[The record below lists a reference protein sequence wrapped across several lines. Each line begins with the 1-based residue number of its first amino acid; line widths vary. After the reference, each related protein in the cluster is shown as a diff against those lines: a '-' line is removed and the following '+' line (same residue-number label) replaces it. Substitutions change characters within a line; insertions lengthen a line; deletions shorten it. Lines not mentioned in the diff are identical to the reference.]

1 MATSF
6 NTRISLKYDTYEQWH
21 TNNPV
26 LLKGE
31 LGIVEVPA
39 STGVAQNEPT
49 YLLKVGNGTDHFDDL
64 KWISGTAADVYSWAK
79 AATKPEYNASEIKN
93 LDEYISGKVEDTD
106 TQYQIVA
113 NGNMGFKLQSK
124 PKTGREWTDVNTIA
138 LTPPTYNLIEG
149 DENGT
154 VKFGITGSE
163 QSVKVHGLGSA
174 AYTEAGAYDPAG
186 TGASEAGK
194 IKTALVGTV
203 ADTSNLDTIKGAKK
217 YAEEKATAA
226 QSTANS
232 YTDSKIEELN
242 MDQYATTG
250 SVTSAIGAAKTEL
263 IGSGSGTASTIKGVY
278 DEAKT
283 YADQQI
289 ASKLGS
295 VYKPSGSTN
304 FADLPE
310 LGATIEGHV
319 YNILDAFTT
328 TEDFVEG
335 ASHKYPA
342 GANIVCID
350 VGTDEFKWD
359 VLSGAVD
366 LSAYDT
372 SAATQQKIN
381 AAKQEAISH
390 ADSLNSAMD
399 GRVGALETKV
409 GGSPVSDQITAAIS
423 GLEKEDSAVSNQ
435 FVTAVS
441 QENGVISVTRAQPT
455 IANITNLQSTLDE
468 KTNDSDLHT
477 VAKSGKIDDLTQTA
491 TIIFNCG
498 TSSTII
504 D

>member
-1 MATSF
+1 MATF
-6 NTRISLKYDTYEQWH
+6 NTRIQMKYDTYDNWN

-26 LLKGE
+26 LYKGE
-31 LGIVEVPA
+31 LAIVEIPDE
-39 STGVAQNEPT
+39 TGIFQTEPT
-49 YLLKVGNGTDHFDDL
+49 YLLKVGDGINNFQSL
-64 KWISGTAADVYSWAK
+64 NWISGTAADVYDWAK
-79 AATKPEYNASEIKN
+79 QASKPTYQASEIQG
-93 LDEYISGKVEDTD
+93 LEDFITGEIKD
-106 TQYQIVA
+106 TNTKYQIIKE
-113 NGNMGFKLQSK
+113 NDMTFKLQSK
-124 PKTGREWTDVNTIA
+124 EKDGLDWIDVNTIS
-138 LTPPTYNLIEG
+138 LVSPVYSLIEG
-149 DENGT
+149 EENGT
-154 VKFGITGSE
+154 LKFGILGSE

-174 AYTEAGAYDPAG
+174 AYVETDTFDLAG
-186 TGASEAGK
+186 TGASEANK
-194 IKTALVGTV
+194 IK
-203 ADTSNLDTIKGAKK
+203 N
-217 YAEEKATAA
+217 
-226 QSTANS
+226 
-232 YTDSKIEELN
+232 
-242 MDQYATTG
+242 
-250 SVTSAIGAAKTEL
+250 EL
-263 IGSGSGTASTIKGVY
+263 IGEGSGLSQTIKGVY
-278 DEAKT
+278 DESKT
-283 YADQQI
+283 YTDQQI

-295 VYKPSGSTN
+295 VYKPQGSIN
-304 FADLPE
+304 FGDLPE
-310 LGATIEGHV
+310 LGALIEGHV

-372 SAATQQKIN
+372 SAATQEKIN

-390 ADSLNSAMD
+390 ADDLNSTMD
-399 GRVGALETKV
+399 GRVEALETKV
-409 GGSPVSDQITAAIS
+409 GGSPVSDQITTAIS
-423 GLEKEDSAVSNQ
+423 GLKKEDSAVPNQ

-455 IANITNLQSTLDE
+455 IADITNLQSTLDE
-468 KTNDSDLHT
+468 KAKDSDLHA